1 MSATVNRQCALTVV
15 CYQVG
20 KGRQYH
26 PAAEDVGSSLKC
38 EVVPVDSSLQY
49 NEAGTAQ
56 SACTARVRPVPLS
69 PQRAL
74 IPLPTPR
81 GSIPAG
87 KFTALTYNLL
97 ADLYA
102 SVSKTLYT

>member
-1 MSATVNRQCALTVV
+1 MNRQCVLTLV

-81 GSIPAG
+81 GSSPAG